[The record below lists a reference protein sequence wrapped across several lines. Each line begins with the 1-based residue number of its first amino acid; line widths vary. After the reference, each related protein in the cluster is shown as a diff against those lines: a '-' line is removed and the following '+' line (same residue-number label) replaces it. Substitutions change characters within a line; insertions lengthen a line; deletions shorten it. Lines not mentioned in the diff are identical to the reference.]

1 MLNITNL
8 SNNNLHG
15 LRLRTLSLIRWIAI
29 LGQYLTVATAF
40 FLLEINF
47 NIYLALICIFLSV
60 ILNITVNLRYLPIR
74 TLSSNETLF
83 YLIFDT
89 VQLVALLYI
98 TGGLTNPFCVFIF
111 APFIISTTYLDLART
126 VIIGFVSI
134 VSVSIL
140 AIYYQPISSNI
151 YAFNSNTFSTFQIFG
166 IWLSLIVSL
175 VFIGIYTFRIAD
187 ESRKVERALKETQLA
202 LSDEE
207 KISDMMSLTAAAV
220 HELGTPLSTISVIIK
235 EIVNET
241 KSNEKNYEDILLIQS
256 QIKRCSEILNRLRQG
271 DISND
276 NSAFINQLDFTRL
289 LNEIIKDF
297 ERDEIQFKIEVNK
310 LFQDSNLTI
319 TRMPEIVHSLS
330 NIIENSCQYAKSE
343 VIINLSLLDENI
355 ILEII
360 DDGNGFPANILPIL
374 GEPYVKKNE
383 LNYSGMG
390 LGLFIAKNLIN
401 KTQGKIEFIN
411 LENGGACVRINWKKD
426 NRMLFQL

>member
-29 LGQYLTVATAF
+29 LGQYSTVATAF

-60 ILNITVNLRYLPIR
+60 ILNIIVSLRYLPIR

-83 YLIFDT
+83 YLIFDI

-111 APFIISTTYLDLART
+111 APFIISTTYLDLSRT
-126 VIIGFVSI
+126 AVIGFVSI

-330 NIIENSCQYAKSE
+330 NIIENSCQHAKSE
-343 VIINLSLLDENI
+343 VIIKLSLLDENI

-374 GEPYVKKNE
+374 GEPYIQKNE
-383 LNYSGMG
+383 LNHSGIG

-426 NRMLFQL
+426 NLMLFH